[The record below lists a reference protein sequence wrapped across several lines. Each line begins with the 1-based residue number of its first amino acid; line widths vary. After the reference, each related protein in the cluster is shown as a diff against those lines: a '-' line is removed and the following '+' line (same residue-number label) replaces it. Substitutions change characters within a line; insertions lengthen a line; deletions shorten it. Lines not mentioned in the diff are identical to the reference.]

1 MAAGSDVWSDRLQEQ
16 VDRLRHDQLA
26 DRLDTFIDENATTV
40 DGVTVV
46 TGRLDR
52 ASTNVPITVGMDDL
66 QELGQQFRDK
76 LGEGA
81 VGVLGSRGENGEKAY
96 VVATVAD
103 DVIADRDLQAGTLVG
118 TLGERLGGGG
128 GGRPALAS
136 AGGRDAEKLDAV
148 LEAVPSLVEEEL

>member
-1 MAAGSDVWSDRLQEQ
+1 MQEERERLQDEVEQ
-16 VDRLRHDQLA
+16 LRRGRLA
-26 DRLDTFIDENATTV
+26 DRLDTFVEEDATSV

-52 ASTNVPITVGMDDL
+52 AGMDDL
-66 QELGQQFRDK
+66 QALGQQLRDK

-81 VGVLGSRGENGEKAY
+81 VGVLGSLGEDGEKAY

-103 DVIADRDLQAGTLVG
+103 DLIADRDLQAGALVA

-128 GGRPALAS
+128 GGRPTLAS

-148 LEAVPSLVEEEL
+148 LDDVPSLVAAEL